1 MSKRPSS
8 TTWGISLSA
17 WMTFISMRAPSRS
30 ACRISYVRTVHDGLA
45 TPCKLGFADAI
56 SRRKPAPAARAGERS
71 SPPIRRRLIILGAQ
85 LKPDDGDSEKDERD
99 DQRAKRVREVHVI
112 GFGLKP
118 GEEAGK
124 AVCGGEPIDDREAHE
139 HEPDNADDPCH
150 WLGHADSLTE
160 GRAGRKGEITSGTSA
175 VAWGLSESRPRRPRA
190 RGSPMNHA

>member
-8 TTWGISLSA
+8 TTWVISLSA

-85 LKPDDGDSEKDERD
+85 LKPDDGDSEKD
-99 DQRAKRVREVHVI
+99 
-112 GFGLKP
+112 
-118 GEEAGK
+118 
-124 AVCGGEPIDDREAHE
+124 DREAHE
-139 HEPDNADDPCH
+139 HEPDNADDPWH
-150 WLGHADSLTE
+150 WLGHAAGLAE
-160 GRAGRKGEITSGTSA
+160 ARAGRKRQITSVTSA
-175 VAWGLSESRPRRPRA
+175 LA
-190 RGSPMNHA
+190 